1 MMWQSH
7 LSSPRTCAISTL
19 PHSPAQHLQAGLVTC
34 RRALLRPCRLAGYE
48 LHDLVALDN
57 QTFGV
62 IVGVEK
68 EACRVLTNQG
78 RPEKPDVRVCRLP
91 DIQRKLLARRNVTQD
106 AGGWVG
112 WAGGWFPD
120 MLGG

>member
-1 MMWQSH
+1 MN
-7 LSSPRTCAISTL
+7 
-19 PHSPAQHLQAGLVTC
+19 
-34 RRALLRPCRLAGYE
+34 ALLCPLPLAAYRLAGYE
-48 LHDLVALDN
+48 LHDLVSLDN

-91 DIQRKLLARRNVTQD
+91 DIQRKLLSKRNVTQD
-106 AGGWVG
+106 AGGCQDGCARGGGRV
-112 WAGGWFPD
+112 AGGAPLYV
-120 MLGG
+120 LGRLGECLLGCGLGWVR